1 MSKKYDLEIG
11 IDLHNN
17 FSQVAVVDTEGR
29 TVSCARFPNSPDVLG
44 NFFDSLH
51 GSYRVTFESTR
62 NYFWLADFLNEKD
75 VPFIMSNPFLNR
87 AIANI
92 HAKNDK
98 YDAVILANLTRSNM
112 IASCFVPSKPIRDL
126 RELVRCRMSI
136 MHQQTVFKNR
146 IHALLA
152 KYNFSGPYQY
162 IFGPNGREWL
172 QAQKFSPLVKELIE
186 DSLDSIDYLRSKAD
200 KLYEK
205 IKRRVIKHPWYKI
218 LTSVPGIGLIHA
230 ATLIAEIADI
240 SRFPK
245 VESFVRYA
253 GLSVNTFASADKI
266 HYGHINKQS
275 NYYIRTAL
283 VEASQILVRKDPGLS
298 TFYRYLKG
306 LKGHGIATVAVA
318 RKLSRSIYFMLKNQT
333 EYKYRKINMAWVK
346 PNARITAIHTNRIA
360 GCNVY

>member
-1 MSKKYDLEIG
+1 MV
-11 IDLHNN
+11 N
-17 FSQVAVVDTEGR
+17 TEGK

-44 NFFDSLH
+44 RFFDSLH
-51 GSYRVTFESTR
+51 SSYRVTFESTR
-62 NYFWLADFLNEKD
+62 NYFWLADFLDEKG

-112 IASCFVPSKPIRDL
+112 IAPCFVSPKPIREL

-146 IHALLA
+146 IHTLLA
-152 KYNFSGPYQY
+152 KYNFNGPYQY
-162 IFGPNGREWL
+162 IFGPKGREWL
-172 QAQKFSPLVKELIE
+172 QIQNFSPLVKELIE
-186 DSLDSIDYLRSKAD
+186 DSLDSIDFLRSKAD

-205 IKRRVIKHPWYKI
+205 IKRRVLKHPWYKI

-240 SRFPK
+240 HRFPR

-275 NYYIRTAL
+275 NYYIRTAF
-283 VEASQILVRKDPGLS
+283 VEASQLLVRKDPGLS
-298 TFYRYLKG
+298 AFYHYLKG
-306 LKGHGIATVAVA
+306 LKGHSIAIVAVA
-318 RKLSRSIYFMLKNQT
+318 RKLSRSVYFMLKKET
-333 EYKYRKINMAWVK
+333 EYRCRKINTAWVK
-346 PNARITAIHTNRIA
+346 PNARIAATHTKWMA